1 MVEVTVSDS
10 LRQSAFVSLVSLKMC
25 SGASGAVAMIKLIL
39 KRALSLPVVILSITF
54 ITFIVGYL
62 APGDP
67 ILTMMG
73 ARHDP
78 AMYATLRHLYGLDL
92 PWYQQY
98 VNYLGGLLHGSLG
111 MSFRFQDRTVL
122 DLLGS
127 GISVSF
133 TLGLMAI
140 IVSLSIGVPV
150 GIFTALRQNSVFDR
164 ASMVLMLALYSV
176 PSFVLIPIFQW
187 VNYQL
192 YIHQLP
198 SLPVAGWGTPQH
210 WIMPVIVLAA
220 ASVGYIARLTRST
233 MLEVLRQDYIRTA
246 YAKGLKSGQ
255 VRWGHAFRNAMLPIV
270 TLVGP
275 SIAFLVT
282 GAFVIEN
289 LFAIPGIGFV
299 SIQAISRRDYP
310 VIQGTTLILALVVV
324 LMNLVTDILYGM
336 LDPRVRVE
344 A

>member
-1 MVEVTVSDS
+1 M
-10 LRQSAFVSLVSLKMC
+10 L
-25 SGASGAVAMIKLIL
+25 KLIL
-39 KRALSLPVVILSITF
+39 KRGLSLPFVILSITF

-73 ARHDP
+73 NRHDP
-78 AMYATLRHLYGLDL
+78 EMYAHLRHVYGLDL
-92 PWYQQY
+92 PWYEQY
-98 VNYLGGLLHGSLG
+98 TNYLIGLLHGNFGL
-111 MSFRFQDRTVL
+111 SFRFEDRTVL

-127 GISVSF
+127 GVSVSF
-133 TLGLMAI
+133 TLGLAAL
-140 IVSLSIGVPV
+140 SLSLLLGVPI
-150 GIFTALRQNSVFDR
+150 GIFAALRQNSPLDR
-164 ASMVLMLALYSV
+164 GSMGLMLALYSI

-187 VNYQL
+187 INYQL
-192 YIHQLP
+192 YAHGLP

-210 WIMPVIVLAA
+210 WILPVIVLAA
-220 ASVGYIARLTRST
+220 ANIGYIARLTRST
-233 MLEVLRQDYIRTA
+233 MLEVLRQDFIRTA
-246 YAKGLKSGQ
+246 YAKGLRDRR
-255 VRWGHAFRNAMLPIV
+255 VHWAHAFRNAMLPIV

-275 SIAFLVT
+275 SVAFLVT
-282 GAFVIEN
+282 GAFVVEN

-310 VIQGTTLILALVVV
+310 VMQGTAIILVVV
-324 LMNLVTDILYGM
+324 VLVMNLVTDILYVV

>member
-1 MVEVTVSDS
+1 M
-10 LRQSAFVSLVSLKMC
+10 LV
-25 SGASGAVAMIKLIL
+25 LIL
-39 KRALSLPVVILSITF
+39 KRAVSLPFVILTITF

-73 ARHDP
+73 TRHDP
-78 AMYATLRHLYGLDL
+78 ALYANLRHLYGLDL

-98 VNYLGGLLHGSLG
+98 LNYIIGLLHGNLG
-111 MSFRFQDRTVL
+111 LSFRFQERTVL

-127 GISVSF
+127 GVSLSF
-133 TLGLMAI
+133 TLGLAAL
-140 IVSLSIGVPV
+140 IVSLTFGIPIG
-150 GIFTALRQNSVFDR
+150 ILAALRQNSPLDR
-164 ASMVLMLALYSV
+164 GSMGVMLALYSI
-176 PSFVLIPIFQW
+176 PSFVLIPILQW
-187 VNYQL
+187 INYQL
-192 YIHQLP
+192 FAHGLP
-198 SLPVAGWGTPQH
+198 SLPVAGWGTTQH
-210 WIMPVIVLAA
+210 WILPIFVLAA
-220 ASVGYIARLTRST
+220 ANMGYIARLTRST

-246 YAKGLKSGQ
+246 YAKGL
-255 VRWGHAFRNAMLPIV
+255 RDRRINWAHAFRNAMLPIV

-282 GAFVIEN
+282 GAFVVEN

-310 VIQGTTLILALVVV
+310 VIEGTTLILAVAVVM
-324 LMNLVTDILYGM
+324 MNLLTDIAYVV